1 MSHFAV
7 HQKLIQY
14 CKYSNKKKF
23 FLKKEKHEVLK
34 DPRL

>member
-7 HQKLIQY
+7 HQKLTPN
-14 CKYSNKKKF
+14 CKYFNKNF
-23 FLKKEKHEVLK
+23 FKKEKHEVLK